1 MDLVTTITFALA
13 LSVVFGIVFSKF
25 KIPVILGYIMTGV
38 VVSHF
43 VRLNSEDTSHLREIA
58 EYGIIFLMFLIGVEF
73 SFNKMRQMKQEVV
86 LFGSMQLGLSM
97 ILFFVG
103 NYYFFGFGLHTSLIV
118 ASALSLSS
126 TAIVLKYLKDSRQI
140 ETGYGKSS
148 VGILIMQD
156 IAVIPILLMIAMMS
170 NKDLV
175 LSEMLLNTFISIAI
189 LLFVL
194 FFPGRYL
201 AKKMLRFTAGMNTD
215 EIFVAAVLLIVLG
228 SSLISNHFGFSASL
242 GAFLA
247 GMIISNTPYRYQ
259 VESVLVNFRDILLGV
274 FFITIGMQVKL
285 DFLMHYFFPIA
296 ILVVCTMLG
305 KTLVVY
311 AFLRFLCGDRIALKT
326 ALSLSQIGEFSFAVF
341 LIASSHQVLNLKV
354 DGGFIQY
361 VLPQGFLE
369 NITPEE
375 IYQFLTLMVI
385 FSMVA
390 TPFIL
395 EKLENITNFVL
406 TKLHILK
413 ETSEQDLP
421 SSSTDLQNHYIVCG
435 YGNIGRE
442 VVKKL
447 QEHGKEYI
455 AIDNNPTNVR
465 SGLDKGDN
473 VIFANLLYGNIF
485 HQIGL
490 QECAGV
496 IIAIDSVHETRSIY
510 DKIRSL
516 APTCKIFTR
525 MNAEGKKDGIDWL
538 DFSAVIDEPS
548 EIANLIVQ
556 IAIAQEDQQD
566 F

>member
-1 MDLVTTITFALA
+1 MDLFTTITLALA
-13 LSVVFGIVFSKF
+13 LSVVFGIIFSKL
-25 KIPVILGYIMTGV
+25 KIPVLIGYIVTGV
-38 VVSHF
+38 VVSYF
-43 VRLNSEDTSHLREIA
+43 VRLNSEDASHLREIA
-58 EYGIIFLMFLIGVEF
+58 EYGIVFLMFLIGVEF
-73 SFNKMRQMKQEVV
+73 SFNKMRKMKQEVV
-86 LFGSMQLGLSM
+86 VFGSMQLGLSM
-97 ILFFVG
+97 LLFFLG
-103 NYYFFGFGLHTSLIV
+103 GYYFFGFGLYTSLII

-170 NKDLV
+170 NKDLI
-175 LSEMLLNTFISIAI
+175 LSDMLLKTFISVAI

-228 SSLISNHFGFSASL
+228 SSLISSYFGFSASL

-259 VESVLVNFRDILLGV
+259 VESVLINFRDILLGV

-285 DFLMHYFFPIA
+285 DFLVQYFLPITA
-296 ILVVCTMLG
+296 LILCTMLG
-305 KTLVVY
+305 KTLVVHV
-311 AFLRFLCGDRIALKT
+311 FLRFFCGDRIAFKT

-341 LIASSHQVLNLKV
+341 LIASSHQVLNLKPS
-354 DGGFIQY
+354 GGLIQHI
-361 VLPQGFLE
+361 LPQGFLE
-369 NITPEE
+369 SITTEE

-385 FSMVA
+385 FSMIA

-395 EKLENITNFVL
+395 EKLESITNFTL
-406 TKLHILK
+406 TRLGILK
-413 ETSEQDLP
+413 DKSSEHDLP
-421 SSSTDLQNHYIVCG
+421 SSSESLHNHYIVCG
-435 YGNIGRE
+435 YGNVGRE
-442 VVKKL
+442 TIKRL
-447 QEHGKEYI
+447 QESGKEYI

-473 VIFANLLYGNIF
+473 VIFANLIYGNIF
-485 HQIGL
+485 QQVGI

-496 IIAIDSVHETRSIY
+496 IIAIDSVYEVRSIY
-510 DKIRSL
+510 DKIRSI
-516 APTCKIFTR
+516 APACKIFAR
-525 MNAEGKKDGIDWL
+525 ISAQGKKEGVDWL
-538 DFSAVIDEPS
+538 DFSAAVDEPA
-548 EIANLIVQ
+548 EIANLLVQ
-556 IAIAQEDQQD
+556 IALAKEDIQ
-566 F
+566 

>member
-1 MDLVTTITFALA
+1 MDLFTTITLALA
-13 LSVVFGIVFSKF
+13 LSVLFGIIFSKL
-25 KIPVILGYIMTGV
+25 KIPVLIGYIVTGV

-43 VRLNSEDTSHLREIA
+43 VRLNSEDASHLREIA
-58 EYGIIFLMFLIGVEF
+58 EYGIVFLMFLIGVEF
-73 SFNKMRQMKQEVV
+73 SFNKMRKMKQEVI
-86 LFGSMQLGLSM
+86 LFGSMQLGFSVL
-97 ILFFVG
+97 LFFVG
-103 NYYFFGFGLHTSLIV
+103 GYYFFGFGLYTSLIV

-175 LSEMLLNTFISIAI
+175 LSDMLLKTFISIAI

-194 FFPGRYL
+194 FFPGRYI

-228 SSLISNHFGFSASL
+228 SSLISSHFGFSASL

-259 VESVLVNFRDILLGV
+259 VESVLINFRDILLGV

-285 DFLMHYFFPIA
+285 HFLVQYFVPIT
-296 ILVVCTMLG
+296 ILIICTMLG

-311 AFLRFLCGDRIALKT
+311 AFLRFFCGDRVAFKT
-326 ALSLSQIGEFSFAVF
+326 ALSLSQIGEFSFAIF
-341 LIASSHQVLNLKV
+341 LIASSHQILNLKPS
-354 DGGFIQY
+354 GGIIQY
-361 VLPQGFLE
+361 LLPQGFLE
-369 NITPEE
+369 SISTDE

-385 FSMVA
+385 FSMIA

-395 EKLENITNFVL
+395 EKLESITNFTL
-406 TKLHILK
+406 TKLHIIK
-413 ETSEQDLP
+413 ESAPKHDLP
-421 SSSTDLQNHYIVCG
+421 SSSETLRNHYIVCG
-435 YGNIGRE
+435 YGNVGAE
-442 VVKKL
+442 VIKKL
-447 QEHGKEYI
+447 QESGREYV

-465 SGLDKGDN
+465 KGLDKGDN
-473 VIFANLLYGNIF
+473 VIFANLIYGNIF
-485 HQIGL
+485 QQVGI

-496 IIAIDSVHETRSIY
+496 IIAIDSVYETRSIY

-516 APTCKIFTR
+516 APSCKIFTR
-525 MNAEGKKDGIDWL
+525 MNAQGKKEGIDWL
-538 DFSAVIDEPS
+538 DFSAVIDEPA
-548 EIANLIVQ
+548 EVANLLVQ
-556 IAIAQEDQQD
+556 IAIAQEE
-566 F
+566 

>member
-1 MDLVTTITFALA
+1 MDLVTTITLALA
-13 LSVVFGIVFSKF
+13 LSVIFGIVFSKL
-25 KIPVILGYIMTGV
+25 KIPVLLGYIVTGV

-43 VRLNSEDTSHLREIA
+43 VRLNSEDTEHLREIA
-58 EYGIIFLMFLIGVEF
+58 EYGIVFLMFLIGVEF

-86 LFGSMQLGLSM
+86 FFGSMQLALSM
-97 ILFFVG
+97 ALFFVG
-103 NYYFFGFGLHTSLIV
+103 NYYFFGFGLHASLII

-175 LSEMLLNTFISIAI
+175 LSEMLLHTFISIAI

-194 FFPGRYL
+194 FFPGKYL
-201 AKKMLRFTAGMNTD
+201 AKKILRFTAGMNTD

-228 SSLISNHFGFSASL
+228 SSLISSYSGFSTSL

-247 GMIISNTPYRYQ
+247 GMVISNTPYRYQ

-285 DFLMHYFFPIA
+285 DFLMHYFFPIT
-296 ILVVCTMLG
+296 ILIVCTMLG

-311 AFLRFLCGDRIALKT
+311 AFLRFFCGDRIALKT

-341 LIASSHQVLNLKV
+341 LIASSHQVLNLKPE
-354 DGGFIQY
+354 GGFIQY
-361 VLPQGFLE
+361 ILPQGFLE
-369 NITPEE
+369 SITPEE

-395 EKLENITNFVL
+395 EKLENLTNFTL
-406 TKLHILK
+406 TKLHILT
-413 ETSEQDLP
+413 EPTQQDLP
-421 SSSTDLQNHYIVCG
+421 STTTDLRNHYIVCG
-435 YGNIGRE
+435 YGNVGQEI
-442 VVKKL
+442 VKKL
-447 QEHGKEYI
+447 QEHGKEYV

-496 IIAIDSVHETRSIY
+496 IIAIDSVYETRSIY
-510 DKIRSL
+510 DKIRTL
-516 APTCKIFTR
+516 APACKIFTR
-525 MNAEGKKDGIDWL
+525 MNAQGKKDGIDWL

-548 EIANLIVQ
+548 EIANMIVRV
-556 IAIAQEDQQD
+556 AITQEEQ
-566 F
+566 